1 MILAPIFSGASCGC
15 IEPKRSTPLPS
26 RASHRWHSCHVFRTT
41 SVSDV
46 RAKLILY
53 WWTLPMAF
61 YWLCKFLTVQLR
73 LYTIDFLWEKKKF
86 GKFSSNFHCEIG
98 YEYKKK
104 SYNLFLESCLFSFA
118 SVFIYRNKK
127 QHFSVSFTI
136 WQRVWIVKGIVD
148 CSCCIIINN

>member
-1 MILAPIFSGASCGC
+1 MCRFFVSYLAYQGKTFIGIIALEKHAWIFYQITHRRSLLFIGKYTYWSLLQFSPVPQCGC

-61 YWLCKFLTVQLR
+61 YWLCKFLTVA
-73 LYTIDFLWEKKKF
+73 T
-86 GKFSSNFHCEIG
+86 EI
-98 YEYKKK
+98 
-104 SYNLFLESCLFSFA
+104 
-118 SVFIYRNKK
+118 IYDR
-127 QHFSVSFTI
+127 FSVGERKNSENLAVIFT
-136 WQRVWIVKGIVD
+136 VK
-148 CSCCIIINN
+148 